1 VLQREPAE
9 VMPATS
15 SFVTKVRVPV
25 EPTFVLR
32 AQDRCAPEV
41 VRLWALTAKK
51 HGAPQEKVDAARAV
65 ADEMD
70 AWQRKH
76 GSKVPD

>member
-1 VLQREPAE
+1 LTP
-9 VMPATS
+9 
-15 SFVTKVRVPV
+15 

-51 HGAPQEKVDAARAV
+51 HGASQRKVDAAREV

-70 AWQRKH
+70 AWQQKH